1 MGLLNIIRKLRLRHG
16 LAIREI
22 ARRTGLSRNT
32 VKKHLKAGTIEPG
45 FATPERPSKLDP
57 FAAKLAGWLKTEAGK
72 SRKQRRTVKQ
82 LHADLV
88 TLGFTGSYNRVAAFA
103 RQWRVDRQREQQTTG
118 RGTFVPLS
126 FGPGEAFQFDWS
138 EDFAVLGGER
148 TKLQMAHI
156 KLAHSRAF
164 VLRAYLLQT
173 HEMLF
178 DAHWHGFRV
187 FGGVPGRGIYDNMKT
202 AVDRVGR
209 GKDRQVNMR
218 FLAMTNHYVYEPEFC
233 NPAAGWEKGQV
244 EKNVRDSRHQM
255 LHGMPGFPDLAALN
269 AWLEQRCLELWRE
282 TAHGSLP
289 GTIADIWADEQAA
302 LISLPVAFDG
312 FIELSKRVSPTCLI
326 SFERNRYSVPASFAN
341 RPVSLRVYPDR
352 LVVAAE
358 GNILCQHVRV
368 IERSHKSPPKT
379 IYDWRHYLAVVQ
391 RKPGALRNGA
401 PFLELPIAF
410 KQLQDQML
418 RKPGGDREMVDI
430 LALVLQHD
438 EQTVLTAVELALAE
452 GVPTKTHV
460 LNLLHRLIDG
470 KVIDGPPLDTPQA
483 LILRREPK
491 ANVER
496 YDALRSQIA
505 AGGRHAS

>member
-1 MGLLNIIRKLRLRHG
+1 MGLLNIIRRMHLREKLS
-16 LAIREI
+16 IREI

-32 VKKHLKAGTIEPG
+32 VSKHLAANTIEPK

-57 FAAKLAGWLKTEAGK
+57 FSGKLAGWLKTEIGK
-72 SRKQRRTVKQ
+72 PRKQRRTLKQ
-82 LHADLV
+82 MHADLV
-88 TLGFTGSYNRVAAFA
+88 KLGFTGSYNRVAAFS
-103 RQWRVDRQREQQTTG
+103 RDWRADRQREQQTAG

-126 FGPGEAFQFDWS
+126 FSPGEAFQFDWS
-138 EDFAVLGGER
+138 DDFAILGGER

-156 KLAHSRAF
+156 KLSHSRAF
-164 VLRAYLLQT
+164 LLRAYLLQT

-187 FGGVPGRGIYDNMKT
+187 FGGVPARGIYDNMKT

-209 GKDRQVNMR
+209 GKEREVNMR
-218 FLAMTNHYVYEPEFC
+218 FLAMTNHYVFEPEFC

-244 EKNVRDSRHQM
+244 EKNVRDSRHQL
-255 LHGMPGFPDLAALN
+255 LHGMPDFADLAALN
-269 AWLEQRCLELWRE
+269 VWLEQHCLELWKS
-282 TAHGSLP
+282 TAHGTRP
-289 GTIADIWADEQAA
+289 GTIADIWAEERAA
-302 LISLPVAFDG
+302 LMPLPVAFDG

-341 RPVSLRVYPDR
+341 RPISLRIYPDR

-358 GNILCQHVRV
+358 GNILCEHPRV
-368 IERSHKSPPKT
+368 IQRSHQLPPRT
-379 IYDWRHYLAVVQ
+379 IYDWRHYLAVLQ

-401 PFLELPIAF
+401 PFLELPPAF
-410 KQLQDQML
+410 RQLQGQMI

-438 EQTVLTAVELALAE
+438 EQAVLTAVELALAE
-452 GVPTKTHV
+452 GVATKTHV

-470 KVIDGPPLDTPQA
+470 KMVGGPPLDTPQA
-483 LILRREPK
+483 LALRREPS

-496 YDALRSQIA
+496 YDSLRSQTE
-505 AGGRHAS
+505 GGRHAS